1 MEWGIN
7 LKAKKTISINKK
19 LFRVFSLPMIVFV
32 IVLMYII
39 NLIFKMEFEQYVEL
53 RNSQVNTSEININNE
68 IEYLKADEVLFT
80 HTMTKIFILVVV
92 ICILCILFLTFF
104 TSKKIISPIK
114 KVSYTAKEIRQNN
127 YHNVEY
133 SSDIQEINYLI
144 DIINNLSNSLKKQEH
159 IRKRLLTDLS
169 HELKT
174 PITSMYGHLEALIE
188 GIWEPTKDRLIS
200 INQELLRIMCLIE
213 QLQNLNNLENDSIK
227 KEYIDIKALIISVI
241 HNMQAI
247 SLSKNINIECNLDE
261 IYANVDR
268 GKLAQVIINMISNS
282 IKYSNVNK
290 KIYINLYKENR
301 DVVIKIKDEGIGI
314 SKKDIQYIFERF
326 YRVDKSRGKDK
337 EGLGIG
343 LTISNIIVKE
353 HGGSISVNSV
363 LNEGSEFIIRL
374 PEK

>member
-282 IKYSNVNK
+282 IKYSNENK

-326 YRVDKSRGKDK
+326 YRVDKSRCRNTG
-337 EGLGIG
+337 GTGIG
-343 LTISNIIVKE
+343 LTICKSIIDLHNGKIEVKSE
-353 HGGSISVNSV
+353 INK
-363 LNEGSEFIIRL
+363 GSEFIISL
-374 PEK
+374 PCK

>member
-1 MEWGIN
+1 
-7 LKAKKTISINKK
+7 
-19 LFRVFSLPMIVFV
+19 
-32 IVLMYII
+32 MY
-39 NLIFKMEFEQYVEL
+39 K
-53 RNSQVNTSEININNE
+53 
-68 IEYLKADEVLFT
+68 
-80 HTMTKIFILVVV
+80 
-92 ICILCILFLTFF
+92 
-104 TSKKIISPIK
+104 
-114 KVSYTAKEIRQNN
+114 RQ
-127 YHNVEY
+127 
-133 SSDIQEINYLI
+133 
-144 DIINNLSNSLKKQEH
+144 IINNLSNSLKKQEH

-282 IKYSNVNK
+282 IKYYDKEDKYLKFTALENK
-290 KIYINLYKENR
+290 DSVIFTIADNGTGIEDKYLNKIFEKGFTGDNGRSEKEATGIGLYLCKKLSEKLH
-301 DVVIKIKDEGIGI
+301 IKIKAESEMGQGTTIVLTFPK
-314 SKKDIQYIFERF
+314 SSQYFL
-326 YRVDKSRGKDK
+326 K
-337 EGLGIG
+337 
-343 LTISNIIVKE
+343 
-353 HGGSISVNSV
+353 
-363 LNEGSEFIIRL
+363 
-374 PEK
+374 

>member
-1 MEWGIN
+1 
-7 LKAKKTISINKK
+7 
-19 LFRVFSLPMIVFV
+19 
-32 IVLMYII
+32 
-39 NLIFKMEFEQYVEL
+39 
-53 RNSQVNTSEININNE
+53 
-68 IEYLKADEVLFT
+68 
-80 HTMTKIFILVVV
+80 
-92 ICILCILFLTFF
+92 
-104 TSKKIISPIK
+104 
-114 KVSYTAKEIRQNN
+114 
-127 YHNVEY
+127 
-133 SSDIQEINYLI
+133 
-144 DIINNLSNSLKKQEH
+144 
-159 IRKRLLTDLS
+159 
-169 HELKT
+169 
-174 PITSMYGHLEALIE
+174 
-188 GIWEPTKDRLIS
+188 
-200 INQELLRIMCLIE
+200 
-213 QLQNLNNLENDSIK
+213 
-227 KEYIDIKALIISVI
+227 
-241 HNMQAI
+241 MQAI

-282 IKYSNVNK
+282 IKYSNENK

-343 LTISNIIVKE
+343 LTISYIIVKE